1 MSNTQ
6 AAGYHGA
13 ANGKYVAVGETSS
26 TPVSIP
32 YITAV
37 SLAPPLSQNLPLRTV
52 EHDVD
57 THYGGKVV
65 EQFLHFAVKN
75 QIKRKIVV
83 RGRHLHSPFLTKK
96 KLHICRKVH
105 LFAC

>member
-1 MSNTQ
+1 MRM
-6 AAGYHGA
+6 AE
-13 ANGKYVAVGETSS
+13 VGLAFARCPAQRLLLLIQPETAFKRKEF
-26 TPVSIP
+26 ILHQLAE
-32 YITAV
+32 TAV

-65 EQFLHFAVKN
+65 EQFLHFAVKD

-83 RGRHLHSPFLTKK
+83 RGRHPHSPF
-96 KLHICRKVH
+96 
-105 LFAC
+105 